1 VPFKLPDLGSAAM
14 RPTPTDAFDLW
25 LSRDLHRLYSTVAAE
40 PIPPDLLRLLDGL
53 SEEAEARAIG
63 PPPSRERG
71 TGMRSR
77 RQGFEQRVRERAYF
91 LWLEEGRTRGRAAEH
106 WRLASALQVAHEAGD
121 DERVGTVATAA

>member
-1 VPFKLPDLGSAAM
+1 MPFKLPDPGSAAM
-14 RPTPTDAFDLW
+14 RAAPADAFDLW

-40 PIPPDLLRLLDGL
+40 PIPPELLRLLDGL
-53 SEEAEARAIG
+53 SEEAEAKAIG

-71 TGMRSR
+71 TGMPGR

-91 LWLEEGRTRGRAAEH
+91 LWVEEGMPRGRAAEH
-106 WRLASALQVAHEAGD
+106 WHLATALQAAHEARD